1 VILREVVLPTA
12 LVYTG
17 VVVVLLAAARTRPT
31 RFGVRVVADTILGGT
46 ATFMLAMSVYCSARG
61 VAFGPCIAEPLRG
74 AVPLAVIAAAGFA
87 LIESFATLFRRWVGR

>member
-1 VILREVVLPTA
+1 MILREVVLPTA

-74 AVPLAVIAAAGFA
+74 AVPLAIIAALGFA
-87 LIESFATLFRRWVGR
+87 AIDLVVRALRR

>member
-17 VVVVLLAAARTRPT
+17 VVVLLIAAAATSSSRKKRRT
-31 RFGVRVVADTILGGT
+31 VVVVAEIILGGT

-74 AVPLAVIAAAGFA
+74 AVPLAIIAALGFA
-87 LIESFATLFRRWVGR
+87 AIELGARALRR